1 MAKDDTSARR
11 GEPTQHNSPLP
22 LGIVLSGGGSRGAY
36 QVGAL
41 AAVSEHLKSTGGR
54 GFSVVVGS
62 SLGAINGIILS
73 ACASKGLDFA
83 TSLLKKLWEERTIRN
98 TFRGSTS
105 RTFFRAIQIAI
116 LRYHSPG
123 PQASNISIFD
133 PTPLRERINEE
144 LAKLGGLR
152 ADSFPESLIATGV
165 MTTLE
170 GARRRPMLLAC
181 TGSRFCSDRL
191 DGATFDLVELPELTA
206 EHGFAS
212 AALPS
217 VLPAVDLDIEA
228 RQVRLV
234 DGGICDNIPVDP
246 AVRLGARELIVI
258 DSSGR
263 RWWFDHYG
271 EPHDTRPKWEVP
283 AEEATY
289 CLTPEVMTECMNIK
303 PFGPLLKAAV
313 GRSRKDFLTAVGP
326 TWPIFRILKH
336 KMGEEL
342 AYEVMSYVALHPDY
356 VSALIALG
364 YEETKKV
371 LEEKVTSSAAF

>member
-1 MAKDDTSARR
+1 MAKEKESADHGTTSAD
-11 GEPTQHNSPLP
+11 NSTLP

-41 AAVSEHLKSTGGR
+41 QALAEHLSASGKPN
-54 GFSVVVGS
+54 FSVVVGS
-62 SLGAINGIILS
+62 SLGAINGILLS
-73 ACASKGLDFA
+73 ACAAQGLEYA
-83 TSLLKKLWEERTIRN
+83 TTVLKRLWTERTIRN

-116 LRYHSPG
+116 LRYHAPG

-144 LAKLGGLR
+144 LDELGGLR
-152 ADSFPESLIATGV
+152 AESFPESFIATGV

-181 TGSRFCSDRL
+181 TGSKFTPEKL

-263 RWWFDHYG
+263 KWWFDHYG

-289 CLTPEVMTECMNIK
+289 CLTPERMTDCMNIK

-356 VSALIALG
+356 ISELIALG
-364 YEETKKV
+364 YEETKLV
-371 LEEKVTSSAAF
+371 LENVHPNP